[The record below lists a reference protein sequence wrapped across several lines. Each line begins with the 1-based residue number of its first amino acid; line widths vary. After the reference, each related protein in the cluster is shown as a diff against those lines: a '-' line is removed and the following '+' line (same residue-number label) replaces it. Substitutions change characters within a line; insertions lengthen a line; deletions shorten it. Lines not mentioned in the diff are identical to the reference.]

1 MIQLTEEEFK
11 ELEEFFNCWKYCLDR
26 WQKARDKGWIKKTA
40 IEEAREL
47 TEDLLNRQ
55 MMSPSIKVIIL
66 DVRNAYEEVISELQ
80 DKLKM

>member
-1 MIQLTEEEFK
+1 MKLTEEKAQKLK
-11 ELEEFFNCWKYCLDR
+11 ESEDYKSSCQRYYETLK
-26 WQKARDKGWIKKTA
+26 QKDWIKKTA
-40 IEEAREL
+40 LEEAREL